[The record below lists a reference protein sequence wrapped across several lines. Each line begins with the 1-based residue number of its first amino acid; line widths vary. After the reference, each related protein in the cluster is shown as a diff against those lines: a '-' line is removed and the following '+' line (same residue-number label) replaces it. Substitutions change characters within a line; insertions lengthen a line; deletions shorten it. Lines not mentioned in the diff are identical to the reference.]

1 MATKDF
7 HINNQKGDGIPCR
20 RRSFAKSCRERAK
33 LAIASFII
41 HYPDEMASPR
51 KMELFGQ
58 IASKTWNDL
67 RLEGSDQLPG
77 EVTAD
82 VRKRY

>member
-1 MATKDF
+1 LRPATKVKVTIILHRLISPTTESYFLRLQSLD
-7 HINNQKGDGIPCR
+7 
-20 RRSFAKSCRERAK
+20 RA
-33 LAIASFII
+33 LHFLNGR
-41 HYPDEMASPR
+41 DQLEC
-51 KMELFGQ
+51 ELFGQ